1 MKTALNKSM
10 LVSIAI
16 LGWLGASIY
25 LFYNQPMNP
34 PLLLEVFPA
43 FLRSVF
49 SINYKLPD
57 RFCVDMLFE
66 LVSLSLCLVVGILFL
81 RLFIRLPKLIEW
93 IVAAFMGVGLST
105 FILELWAIPFLL
117 NRWTVLLTFALLI
130 VLLLGL
136 KKYWGWASDDVLIKE
151 SVKAATNQNKVHN
164 ILFWCVWAI
173 LAGLTLLNFY
183 HSLLFPV
190 QYWDSLI
197 LYIHYGKMTY
207 QQGGFPIL
215 ACLQVGLGL
224 GANYPH
230 LYPLHQAVTA
240 TIFNHWSDIYGQ
252 LIAPLAGL
260 GSILVLYHLSFRLF
274 RNRLIA
280 ILSTLVFR
288 SIPFVSTYFVYASDY
303 ALVMFYTAVFLLF
316 MEMFLSKPSLRTVM
330 PLMAVSAIFP
340 HINYLGWI
348 VWPPMFLAILWRSR
362 DIVAGSNIKWLQLLG
377 AFLFWFGLG
386 LTWYIRNYLVTG
398 NPVYAF
404 FPEIFGGKNINL
416 EVLASCQKEW
426 TAHGMGAA
434 QYGSSLWAR
443 VLNSLVFFQSDWR
456 FSPLLTGIMLPAF
469 LLGWKKKQ
477 PIFVFAGILFAL
489 YFVYQYIISGLYW
502 YHTLAVVPIL
512 TIYVG
517 RFLDRVQNDKIISCF
532 GVLLILGALVPGLS
546 ISIMG
551 PKVPDPSLRA
561 FTYPGLSTEDFYRFS
576 FPLEAPI
583 WRYINRSLEDN
594 AVILS
599 HDNRY
604 HVYRDDISI
613 IHLDDC
619 GLTPFYG
626 KPYSEVHKEL
636 LERGIRYYLY
646 IPDENSHPI
655 TRLLGHLDYLD
666 NPDYFELIE
675 KSIIRDQTVQLFKLI
690 NPTSKNSTS

>member
-1 MKTALNKSM
+1 M
-10 LVSIAI
+10 
-16 LGWLGASIY
+16 
-25 LFYNQPMNP
+25 
-34 PLLLEVFPA
+34 
-43 FLRSVF
+43 
-49 SINYKLPD
+49 
-57 RFCVDMLFE
+57 DMLYE
-66 LVSLSLCLVVGILFL
+66 IVSLSLCAGVGFLFL
-81 RLFIRLPKLIEW
+81 RLCIRLPKLIEW
-93 IVAAFMGVGLST
+93 IVAVFMGVGLST

-117 NRWTVLLTFALLI
+117 NRWTVLLSFAGLI
-130 VLLLGL
+130 VLLWGL
-136 KKYWGWASDDVLIKE
+136 KKVWGWASEEAPVKE
-151 SVKAATNQNKVHN
+151 SVKVESSQNHFQQ
-164 ILFWCVWAI
+164 ILFWCAWAM
-173 LAGLTLLNFY
+173 LAGLTILNFY

-207 QQGGFPIL
+207 LQGGFPIL

-252 LIAPLAGL
+252 LLPPLAGL
-260 GSILVLYHLSFRLF
+260 GSILVLYHLSMRLF
-274 RNRLIA
+274 RNRLSA
-280 ILSTLVFR
+280 ILATLVFR

-303 ALVMFYTAVFLLF
+303 ALVMYYTAAFLLF
-316 MEMFLSKPSLRTVM
+316 LEIFLNKPSLRTVM
-330 PLMAVSAIFP
+330 PLMAVCAIFP

-362 DIVAGSNIKWLQLLG
+362 GIVADSNIKWLQLLG

-386 LTWYIRNYLVTG
+386 LTWYVRNYLVTG

-434 QYGSSLWAR
+434 QYGPSLLAR
-443 VLNSLVFFQSDWR
+443 VINSLVFFQTDWR

-469 LLGWKKKQ
+469 LLGWKRKE
-477 PIFVFAGILFAL
+477 PVFVFAGILLAL

-512 TIYVG
+512 SLYVA
-517 RFLDRVQNDKIISCF
+517 RFLSRIQNEKIINLY
-532 GVLLILGALVPGLS
+532 GVTLICAVLVPGVS
-546 ISIMG
+546 ISMMG
-551 PKVPDPSLRA
+551 PKVPNPSMPVFA
-561 FTYPGLSTEDFYRFS
+561 YPGLSPLEFYRFS
-576 FPLEAPI
+576 FPLEAPV
-583 WRYINRSLEDN
+583 WRYINRSLEEN
-594 AVILS
+594 AIILS

-626 KPYSEVHKEL
+626 MPYPEFHEEL
-636 LERGIRYYLY
+636 LKRGVGYYLY
-646 IPDENSHPI
+646 IPDEDSHPI

-666 NPDYFELIE
+666 NPKFFQLMERSAARG
-675 KSIIRDQTVQLFKLI
+675 KSIQLFKLVK
-690 NPTSKNSTS
+690 PDLKKPE